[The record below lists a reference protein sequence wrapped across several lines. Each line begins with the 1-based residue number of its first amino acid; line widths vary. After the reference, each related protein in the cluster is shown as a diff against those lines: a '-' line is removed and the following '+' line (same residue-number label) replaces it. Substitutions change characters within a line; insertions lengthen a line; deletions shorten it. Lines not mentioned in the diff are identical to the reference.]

1 MRELSLFKFCPK
13 FKPNQLKICLLLLFL
28 FGGERAFSQ
37 IALNISPPILEVEV
51 TGGGVRN
58 FQIELIN
65 GGEEEITVTV
75 DLADFLL
82 SPEGN
87 TELQGKGETSFS
99 LSEWMT
105 TKQDKQ
111 IVLKPGEKRKVGFEL
126 RVPRGERGARYGV
139 VVFEALP
146 REIPRGKIALGIR
159 TGSLVFLTIPRTE
172 KIGGEI
178 KEISIEESKVTFQ
191 NTGNTHLEVEGSLLV
206 KNPEGKV
213 INRLHFPENPSLV
226 LPQGERYFSIP
237 WDKESLLPGKY
248 LLEVRMSARRGRQL
262 INLDR
267 REIEYEVL
275 KGGEKQIGG

>member
-1 MRELSLFKFCPK
+1 LFRFCPK

-28 FGGERAFSQ
+28 FGGEGAFSQ
-37 IALNISPPILEVEV
+37 IALNVSPPVLEVEV

-65 GGEEEITVTV
+65 GGEEEIMVTL
-75 DLADFLL
+75 DLADFVL

-87 TELQGKGETSFS
+87 TELKGKGETSFS
-99 LSEWMT
+99 LSEWIRV
-105 TKQDKQ
+105 KQDKQ
-111 IVLKPGEKRKVGFEL
+111 TILKSGEKKKIGFEL
-126 RVPRGERGARYGV
+126 RVPRGERGARYGA

-146 REIPRGKIALGIR
+146 RRIPQGKIALGIR
-159 TGSLVFLTIPRTE
+159 TGSLIFLTIPRTE
-172 KIGGEI
+172 KIGGKV
-178 KEISIEESKVTFQ
+178 KEISIEKGKVTFQ

-206 KNPEGKV
+206 KNSEGKI
-213 INRLHFPENPSLV
+213 INRLRFPENPSLV

-237 WDKESLLPGKY
+237 WDKESLLPGIY

-267 REIEYEVL
+267 REIEFEVL
-275 KGGEKQIGG
+275 EGGEK